1 MKRDIRKLTSWKK
14 YEKKLIKNKSFLK
27 VASGM
32 ENEHILA
39 DSLIRAR
46 KRKKLTQKELA
57 FKIKSKQPVISK
69 LETANSKPSLSLL
82 NRIAR
87 ALDTN
92 LIVKFD

>member
-1 MKRDIRKLTSWKK
+1 MKRDVSKLTSWKK
-14 YEKKLIKNKSFLK
+14 YENKLIKNKGFLK
-27 VASGM
+27 VANGM
-32 ENEHILA
+32 ETEFILA

-46 KRKKLTQKELA
+46 KRKKLTQRELA
-57 FKIKSKQPVISK
+57 LKIKTKQPVISK